1 MKDKII
7 IIIKIINSYLIKS
20 EKQRSNDFG
29 IFSDQQIE
37 TIYNMFVKFAPDL
50 TDEVLVR
57 IENEVKKQWNRHHE
71 TYWKI
76 RDVHSCFYIGIR
88 KSIPRY
94 LEQYRDESP
103 WIKVEFQTL
112 LEAADEASMKLFKEP
127 MTFQAGTLETLERW
141 CQGMDFQEWQEIVG
155 TKLKFAL
162 DKKVDP
168 IERWNLIADVLH
180 KRSKTER
187 AEFAPF
193 VKIEKFGI
201 TQK

>member
-29 IFSDQQIE
+29 VFSDEQIDK
-37 TIYNMFVKFAPDL
+37 IYDMFVNFAPDL

-76 RDVHSCFYIGIR
+76 KDIHSCFYIGIR

-94 LEQYRDESP
+94 LEQIRDESP
-103 WIKVEFQTL
+103 WLNIEFQTL
-112 LEAADEASMKLFKEP
+112 LEAADEASMRLLKEP

-155 TKLKFAL
+155 TKLKFARN
-162 DKKVDP
+162 KKVEP